1 MDWFLKILNDR
12 ITSPWSVL
20 LLSAIYLITEPK
32 PKFFILLLFI
42 AFGAAHGDFIQN
54 ANASKGF
61 CL

>member
-12 ITSPWSVL
+12 ITSPLILSV
-20 LLSAIYLITEPK
+20 IYLITEPK